1 MGGGNGA
8 RAGLSASLCSGLCLK
23 GNVPGG
29 GLIPHRIGLMTG
41 SDGGAGLPVPKWLIA
56 TSSPIPGAS
65 CHGPPPSHQDDRFVT
80 SRQQSGYTHHLK
92 ELGVMISMKRAV
104 SFSLTMFV
112 CVCLL
117 LATERPAKAYVDP
130 GSGLLALQSA
140 ASVVA
145 AAAYFLRRRIV
156 GLFTKKKPSTGAV
169 LPVAVRKDD
178 SRNAA

>member
-1 MGGGNGA
+1 
-8 RAGLSASLCSGLCLK
+8 
-23 GNVPGG
+23 
-29 GLIPHRIGLMTG
+29 
-41 SDGGAGLPVPKWLIA
+41 
-56 TSSPIPGAS
+56 
-65 CHGPPPSHQDDRFVT
+65 
-80 SRQQSGYTHHLK
+80 
-92 ELGVMISMKRAV
+92 MKRIV
-104 SFSLTMFV
+104 SFCVSVFV
-112 CVCLL
+112 CACLL

-130 GSGLLALQSA
+130 GSGLLVLQSA